1 MINLFWRCY
10 GEYRGKRALKPFIAY
25 MIAKHEE
32 TQRVVMFE
40 LYTSDSLRLLL
51 QSVSSALGGSFPE
64 LRYGE
69 LIGIYPQ
76 SEIKEPEK
84 TADEIIS
91 KFVADLGGN
100 KQ

>member
-1 MINLFWRCY
+1 
-10 GEYRGKRALKPFIAY
+10 

-40 LYTSDSLRLLL
+40 LYASDSLRLLL

-64 LRYGE
+64 MRYGE

-76 SEIKEPEK
+76 SEDVKEPEK

-91 KFVADLGGN
+91 KFVADLGGK